1 VTPHPGSKPL
11 YPPSFQYF
19 SIQPQKS
26 PGIGLLEG
34 FNTIFSISSTFC
46 DKEPPGQKVIRPIQ
60 LDQDIY
66 PVKCCFAASLR
77 EFNGVNLIRGTNPGH
92 FGNVSQCGRVQV
104 VVPCHVNHHRPLGED
119 WSIWLVWFAW
129 FVSHVSS
136 LLPPFRF
143 PFIPNPFV
151 PSPSGVSLVLSSQDQ
166 PS

>member
-104 VVPCHVNHHRPLGED
+104 VVPCHVNHHRPLG
-119 WSIWLVWFAW
+119 L
-129 FVSHVSS
+129 FVVFSYY
-136 LLPPFRF
+136 LPYPC
-143 PFIPNPFV
+143 N
-151 PSPSGVSLVLSSQDQ
+151 L
-166 PS
+166 